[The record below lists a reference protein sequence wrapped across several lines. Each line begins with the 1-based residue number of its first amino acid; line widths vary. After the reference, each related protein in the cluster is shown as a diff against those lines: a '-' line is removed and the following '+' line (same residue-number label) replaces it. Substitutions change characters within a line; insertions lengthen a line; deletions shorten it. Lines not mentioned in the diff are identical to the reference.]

1 MAKQFINPNLHVVLV
16 HFPLALLVFGT
27 LIEFFAPVFWRRNA
41 FRAAGRWMI
50 LLGALSAVPTATSG
64 LYALYD
70 VNLTPQ
76 TSPEENPQITWGEI
90 RAGSPITP
98 QAWHLLSDHAW
109 LAAIGSAIVL
119 LTVVVW
125 LGSSDSMRSWL
136 HLAFLVLLIG
146 GVGTMLSAAWH
157 GGEMVYRQGVG
168 VGRVQ
173 PPAQGDQAKP
183 TAADQI
189 TYYVPPLQ
197 THVTLAGAAL
207 ALALV
212 AIGLTLRSGAQARV
226 VVEPTPELAD
236 IGAALNPNLRP
247 RVPLAAGGQV
257 GMTGTMPMG
266 YQEAGAMQVKMYRQP
281 VARFW
286 LLAAIVAI
294 ATGLAGW
301 WTLADRS
308 STWNVADLWRQVI
321 EPAQQ
326 DHHFRRAAHG
336 VATGAI
342 VFLLLMLALVSRLAV
357 GRRIVLA
364 LFSTLLLA
372 FFAAQLWFGSLLMFD
387 SYQGKLERFNGTGGT
402 EPATMPSV
410 PEMPGAAPPSTTSPT
425 SAPAAA
431 TAPVALP

>member
-1 MAKQFINPNLHVVLV
+1 LAKQFINPNLHVVLV

-27 LIEFFAPVFWRRNA
+27 LIEFFAPLFWRRSA
-41 FRAAGRWMI
+41 FRAGGRWMI
-50 LLGALSAVPTATSG
+50 LLGALMAVPTATSG

-76 TSPEENPQITWGEI
+76 TSPEQRPDITWGEI

-98 QAWHLLSDHAW
+98 EAWHMLSDHAW

-173 PPAQGDQAKP
+173 PPAQGDEGKP
-183 TAADQI
+183 PLANQI
-189 TYYVPPLQ
+189 AYYVPPLQ
-197 THVTLAGAAL
+197 THVLLAGTAL

-212 AIGLTLRSGAQARV
+212 SIGLTLRSGAQARV
-226 VVEPTPELAD
+226 TVEPTPELAD
-236 IGAALNPNLRP
+236 IGAALNPNLRQ
-247 RVPLAAGGQV
+247 RMPLAAGGAV
-257 GMTGTMPMG
+257 GMTGTMAGAAG
-266 YQEAGAMQVKMYRQP
+266 YDPAAMQVRVQRQP

-286 LLAAIVAI
+286 LLAALVAI
-294 ATGLAGW
+294 TAGLTGW

-308 STWNVADLWRQVI
+308 NTWSPPDLFRQVM

-326 DHHFRRAAHG
+326 DHNFRRAAHG

-342 VFLLLMLALVSRLAV
+342 VLLLLSLALVSRLAV

-364 LFSTLLLA
+364 LFSTLLMA

-387 SYQGKLERFNGTGGT
+387 SYQGKLERFNGTGA
-402 EPATMPSV
+402 EPATMPGT
-410 PEMPGAAPPSTTSPT
+410 PGVPSTAPT
-425 SAPAAA
+425 SLP
-431 TAPVALP
+431 TPSTVPVAKS